1 MLLEQIL
8 ASENLQ
14 QAWKRVKQNKGAA
27 GIDGITTEHYLDWAN
42 VHWGNVHQ
50 GLERGYYCPQPVKRV
65 EIPKHNGGT
74 RLLGIPCVN
83 DRVIQQAITQCLQPI
98 IDPDFSDHSHGF
110 RPLRSAHHA
119 VKAVQNGIKL
129 GYGYAVDIDLSK
141 FFDNVDH
148 DLLMNRV
155 SKWVDDKR
163 VLALIGKYLR
173 AGVSINGKIEASPR
187 GVPQGGPLSPLL
199 ANVMLD
205 DLDRY
210 LESKDYR
217 FARYAD
223 DFVISVKSFTE
234 GERIK
239 AEVVAFLETLKLPIN
254 TEKSQ
259 VVPVRKL
266 SFLGFVFK
274 GKKIVWSP
282 KALANFKHRIR
293 EITGR
298 SWGVSWSYRYLQ
310 LRRYISGWI
319 NYFGLSEFYRP
330 VPELDHWIR
339 RRIRMCYLKQWC
351 RMKTRIRKLISLGV
365 STKLAIYIGLS
376 SKGYYRLAKTKAV
389 QMGLNNDWL
398 KAQGLVS
405 VKDQWVKF
413 HYPNG

>member
-1 MLLEQIL
+1 LCVRFSVATSYLAWAKVHWRNVNRGLEQ
-8 ASENLQ
+8 
-14 QAWKRVKQNKGAA
+14 
-27 GIDGITTEHYLDWAN
+27 
-42 VHWGNVHQ
+42 
-50 GLERGYYCPQPVKRV
+50 GYYCPLPVKRV
-65 EIPKHNGGT
+65 EIPKSNGGI
-74 RLLGIPCVN
+74 RLLGIPGVN

-98 IDPDFSDHSHGF
+98 IDPDFSEHSHGF
-110 RPLRSAHHA
+110 CPNRSAHHA
-119 VKAVQNGIKL
+119 VKSVQEGIKQ

-141 FFDNVDH
+141 FFDHVDH
-148 DLLMNRV
+148 DLLMSHV

-163 VLALIGKYLR
+163 VLVLIGKYLR
-173 AGVSINGKIEASPR
+173 AGVSVKGKIEATPR
-187 GVPQGGPLSPLL
+187 GVPQGGALSPLL
-199 ANVMLD
+199 ANIMLD

-210 LESKDYR
+210 LESKRYR

-223 DFVISVKSFTE
+223 DFVISVQSFSE

-239 AEVVAFLETLKLPIN
+239 AEVIAFLETLKLPIN

-266 SFLGFVFK
+266 SFLGFVFMD
-274 GKKIVWSP
+274 KKIVWSP

-298 SWGVSWSYRYLQ
+298 SWGVSWAYRYQQ
-310 LRRYISGWI
+310 LRRYIFGWI
-319 NYFGLSEFYRP
+319 NYFGLSEYYRP

-339 RRIRMCYLKQWC
+339 RRIRMCYLKQWS
-351 RMKTRIRKLISLGV
+351 RMQPRIRHLIRLGV
-365 STKLAIYIGLS
+365 SSKLAIYIGLS

-398 KAQGLVS
+398 KAQGIVS
-405 VKDQWVKF
+405 VKEQWVKF